1 MRKTGLH
8 LWNLTALALS
18 LCLSAAQ
25 ALTAYAPALPN
36 PLILTVRE
44 TAGIA
49 RSGEVVRSGV
59 PLPRSLNLRSTAGL
73 ALVDG
78 SGNKVPAEFEITA
91 RWAAGLAD
99 GTAPI
104 QWLLV
109 SFPATVAAG
118 GTASYL
124 VVVDGSAG
132 PNPAP
137 AQPVTVSQNGNA
149 VTVDTGAATFR
160 LGADST
166 ALFDE
171 VVLDN
176 GTRLATG
183 GTAGTGL
190 TLQSNGSV
198 AGHSTTRRVWVE
210 HAGPL
215 VAIVVVEGQ
224 YDTPAQGGGGI
235 GSRRRYVFTAGS
247 GTAEVRQS
255 AAWEGTLNPG
265 CPGCAVTDGVIN
277 GLKVDKLRDRLVP
290 ELGGTPTVTAV
301 GSFAA
306 AALVNPLPTGQS
318 AWVRQQLRASRTA
331 PLAFDLNVGGATATG
346 AKADGGMLA
355 ASGTR
360 GTLAIALSHMHRY
373 EPQALRLLADGSLA
387 VDLAD
392 DKAWLAHHQ
401 GLYAN
406 FAVAALPGAASR
418 AALDAQVW
426 APLNHPLHAWPTAA
440 WFAASDAVSELPSGA
455 LSADLAAY
463 DSTISSILARTVA
476 QTDTLGLSG
485 LQTYGVFPRYWGENG
500 SPGEIDCQPSQDPT
514 PGETWDDTFWC
525 ATWTDYHM
533 AAETAV
539 IRAMRTGEVD
549 WLDEVA
555 IPAAQRMLHTQIMQC
570 GPNDLWF
577 YCGQAPSGYG
587 AYRADFNS
595 SHAYWENLFLYYWL
609 TGDHT
614 VLDTIQRG
622 ADHMRRFM
630 CDQRGNQSNPQASP
644 PSGPACA
651 DTYPL
656 RTTVTGRVGSQW
668 IAAFRFVGLASNDG
682 SFLDDYRSGLSR
694 AITNHYVEAQKNGVS
709 YGFMAENPIAG
720 GAASTTTEQI
730 WMTSFYDM
738 ENFYRLSR
746 DSADAPIGTP
756 AVAPS
761 RVLASFA
768 RTLRDIEPRL
778 TGNGT
783 VSGSW
788 PLKIDLAW
796 SGSRVG
802 GSLVST
808 AASIDPAE
816 RDLYIPEK
824 AAATALLVRAGQ
836 QSGDAAL
843 LQVARTLADYILN
856 DAAAE
861 GAPLGKLEG
870 QDLTRLH
877 AAVARLSDGA
887 AGIPPAPTPSPTPPP
902 TPIPPPPA
910 GPPAAPSQLTAT
922 QMPGNVVQLA
932 WQDNSNNE
940 TQFNIELLS
949 GSTWS
954 AFRTVGANIIA
965 VTVNGYAAGVA
976 HIFRVRASNST
987 GFSDYTNTAST
998 LTATPAPPP
1007 APDPSPTPDPNPP
1020 PAGLPA
1026 APSQLTALQMPNNV
1040 VLVSWTDNSNNET
1053 QFSLELL
1060 SGSTWSAFR
1069 TVNANIITL
1078 TVNGYATGV
1087 AHVFRV
1093 RASNTAGFS
1102 AYSNTASTIP

>member
-1 MRKTGLH
+1 MRKTRLH
-8 LWNLTALALS
+8 LCSVAFPLFL
-18 LCLSAAQ
+18 LSAA
-25 ALTAYAPALPN
+25 PALAAYP
-36 PLILTVRE
+36 PAPPSQLILTVRE
-44 TAGIA
+44 TAGVA

-59 PLPRSLNLRSTAGL
+59 PVPRSLNLRSTATL

-78 SGNKVPAEFEITA
+78 SGNKVPAEFEVTA

-99 GTAPI
+99 LTAPI

-109 SFPATVAAG
+109 SFPATVPAG
-118 GTASYL
+118 GTAGYR
-124 VVVDGSAG
+124 VVTDGSAG
-132 PNPAP
+132 LNPLP
-137 AQPVTVSQNGNA
+137 AQPVLVTQIGNA

-160 LGADST
+160 LGADPT

-171 VVLDN
+171 MVLDD

-190 TLQSNGSV
+190 TLQSNGIV
-198 AGHSTTRRVWVE
+198 AGHSTTRRVWIE
-210 HAGPL
+210 NAGPL

-224 YDTPAQGGGGI
+224 YDTPAQGGGGV

-247 GTAEVRQS
+247 GTALVRQS

-265 CPGCAVTDGVIN
+265 CPSCAITNGVIN
-277 GLKVDKLRDRLVP
+277 GLKVEKLQDRLVP
-290 ELGGTPTVTAV
+290 ELGGTPSVTAV

-306 AALVNPLPTGQS
+306 TALTNTMPAGQS

-331 PLAFDLNVGGATATG
+331 PLAFDLNVGGLTAAG
-346 AKADGGMLA
+346 VKADGGMLA

-360 GTLAIALSHMHRY
+360 GTLAVALSHMHRY

-387 VDLAD
+387 IDLAD

-406 FAVAALPGAASR
+406 FAVAALPGAADR
-418 AALDAQVW
+418 ATLDAQVW
-426 APLNHPLHAWPTAA
+426 APLNHPLHAWPAA
-440 WFAASDAVSELPSGA
+440 DWFAASDALAEMPSGA
-455 LSADLAAY
+455 ASAGLTAY
-463 DSTISSILARTVA
+463 DSTISSILTRTLA

-500 SPGEIDCQPSQDPT
+500 SPGEIGCQGAADPT

-549 WLDEVA
+549 WLDEIA

-570 GPNDLWF
+570 GPTDLWF

-630 CDQRGNQSNPQASP
+630 CDLRGNQSNPLASL
-644 PSGPACA
+644 PSGPACP

-656 RTTVTGRVGSQW
+656 RTTVSGRVGSQW
-668 IAAFRFVGLASNDG
+668 IAAFRFVGLSSNDG

-694 AITNHYVEAQKNGVS
+694 AITNQYVEAQRSGVS
-709 YGFMAENPIAG
+709 YGFLAENPIAA
-720 GAASTTTEQI
+720 GATSTTTDQI

-738 ENFYRLSR
+738 ENLYRLSR
-746 DSADAPIGTP
+746 DSGDAPIGTP
-756 AVAPS
+756 AVVPS

-778 TGNGT
+778 TGDGT
-783 VSGSW
+783 VSGTW

-802 GSLVST
+802 GTLAST

-816 RDLYIPEK
+816 RDLFVPEK

-836 QSGDAAL
+836 QTGDTALVQLGTILSGY
-843 LQVARTLADYILN
+843 VLN
-856 DAAAE
+856 DASAE
-861 GAPLGKLEG
+861 GAPLGKIEG
-870 QDLTRLH
+870 QGT
-877 AAVARLSDGA
+877 
-887 AGIPPAPTPSPTPPP
+887 
-902 TPIPPPPA
+902 
-910 GPPAAPSQLTAT
+910 
-922 QMPGNVVQLA
+922 
-932 WQDNSNNE
+932 
-940 TQFNIELLS
+940 
-949 GSTWS
+949 
-954 AFRTVGANIIA
+954 
-965 VTVNGYAAGVA
+965 
-976 HIFRVRASNST
+976 
-987 GFSDYTNTAST
+987 
-998 LTATPAPPP
+998 
-1007 APDPSPTPDPNPP
+1007 
-1020 PAGLPA
+1020 
-1026 APSQLTALQMPNNV
+1026 
-1040 VLVSWTDNSNNET
+1040 
-1053 QFSLELL
+1053 
-1060 SGSTWSAFR
+1060 
-1069 TVNANIITL
+1069 
-1078 TVNGYATGV
+1078 
-1087 AHVFRV
+1087 
-1093 RASNTAGFS
+1093 
-1102 AYSNTASTIP
+1102 